1 MPNVCTNYMTI
12 VSNANDDILREL
24 KHIPTLHI
32 VKHGDKAMK
41 VRFETTWKPDFDWLQ
56 SLNKRY
62 NMWWIKDEWISEDGL
77 AGVWIATG
85 NDVKRLDWDDLSLE
99 DEHYL
104 F

>member
-1 MPNVCTNYMTI
+1 
-12 VSNANDDILREL
+12 
-24 KHIPTLHI
+24 
-32 VKHGDKAMK
+32 
-41 VRFETTWKPDFDWLQ
+41 
-56 SLNKRY
+56 
-62 NMWWIKDEWISEDGL
+62 MWWIKDEWISEDGL

>member
-12 VSNANDDILREL
+12 VSTANDDILREL
-24 KHIPTLHI
+24 KHLPKLRI

-41 VRFETTWKPDFDWLQ
+41 VRYESVLKPDFDWLE

-62 NMWWIKDEWISEDGL
+62 VWWIKNEWISENGY
-77 AGVWIATG
+77 AGVWIADG
-85 NDVKRLDWDDLSLE
+85 NDIKRYEWDDLSLE
-99 DEHYL
+99 EEHDL